1 MSRTGCVIPYAGC
14 PVLWCGKL
22 QTEIYLSTIEVEY
35 IALIQWM
42 CDVIHFMALMKE
54 LSSIFDINLPKP
66 EVFCKIFED
75 NQICIAVKESTRF
88 LQEQNT
94 PLLSITI

>member
-1 MSRTGCVIPYAGC
+1 
-14 PVLWCGKL
+14 
-22 QTEIYLSTIEVEY
+22 
-35 IALIQWM
+35 M

-75 NQICIAVKESTRF
+75 NQICIAVKEFTRILTRTKHTAIKYHHLKIF
-88 LQEQNT
+88 SQNKII
-94 PLLSITI
+94 PICYIDIK